1 MTSKIQKRSIVT
13 CILLSFITCGIY
25 GIVWFI
31 NLTDDTRNV
40 SGDQK
45 LSGGKAF
52 LFTILTCGIY
62 GYYWSYVMGKALMQG
77 RSNNGLAAEDNSI
90 LYLILQILGLGIVN
104 YCLIQNE
111 LNNICDASN
120 NNPGSAAPTQPMQ
133 PEQTNQQTPP
143 TTM

>member
-77 RSNNGLAAEDNSI
+77 RSNNGLTAEDNSI
-90 LYLILQILGLGIVN
+90 LYLILQILGLGIIN

-120 NNPGSAAPTQPMQ
+120 NNPDSAAPTQPMQ